1 MKNIVILTMTAFVAS
16 RLFCSPAYAQFR
28 GFDDW
33 NRSGDRRALC
43 RQSIKLAGV
52 EDDMDQ
58 RIREIVRNSY
68 DAIQRRPGMRS
79 STDADSYSEVLGETR
94 NDAKDPIL
102 RQLLESCARN
112 FTISELRGIN
122 DFYMSPAGQAW
133 LRKGRG
139 LIMPEMERA
148 ISNVQPRIN
157 ETIERRYR
165 ERIMN

>member
-16 RLFCSPAYAQFR
+16 CLFCSPAYAQFR

-33 NRSGDRRALC
+33 NRSGDRRTLC

-79 STDADSYSEVLGETR
+79 STDADSYSEVLGETL

-112 FTISELRGIN
+112 FTISELRGVN

-148 ISNVQPRIN
+148 ISNIQPRIN

>member
-1 MKNIVILTMTAFVAS
+1 
-16 RLFCSPAYAQFR
+16 
-28 GFDDW
+28 
-33 NRSGDRRALC
+33 
-43 RQSIKLAGV
+43 
-52 EDDMDQ
+52 
-58 RIREIVRNSY
+58 
-68 DAIQRRPGMRS
+68 MRS
-79 STDADSYSEVLGETR
+79 STDANSYSEVLGETL

-122 DFYMSPAGQAW
+122 DFYMSLAGQAW

-148 ISNVQPRIN
+148 ISDIQPRIN

>member
-1 MKNIVILTMTAFVAS
+1 
-16 RLFCSPAYAQFR
+16 
-28 GFDDW
+28 
-33 NRSGDRRALC
+33 
-43 RQSIKLAGV
+43 
-52 EDDMDQ
+52 
-58 RIREIVRNSY
+58 
-68 DAIQRRPGMRS
+68 MRS
-79 STDADSYSEVLGETR
+79 STDANVYSEVLDETL

-102 RQLLESCARN
+102 GQLLESCARN

-148 ISNVQPRIN
+148 ISNIQPRIN
-157 ETIERRYR
+157 EVIDRRYR

>member
-1 MKNIVILTMTAFVAS
+1 MRNVVIGVFILACAYTSST
-16 RLFCSPAYAQFR
+16 YAQFR
-28 GFDDW
+28 GLDDW
-33 NRSGDRRALC
+33 NRSGDRRAMC
-43 RQSIKLAGV
+43 RQSIRLSGV

-68 DAIQRRPGMRS
+68 DTIQRRPGMRVS
-79 STDADSYSEVLGETR
+79 MDANIYSEVLDETLH
-94 NDAKDPIL
+94 DAKDPIL
-102 RQLLESCARN
+102 KQLQESCARS

-133 LRKGRG
+133 LRKGRN

-148 ISNVQPRIN
+148 IASIQPRIN
-157 ETIERRYR
+157 EAIERRYR